1 SYPVRLFRAT
11 LEAKGYLH
19 FYASEYLKITHV
31 SDVLHNWA
39 LMLAVN
45 DVRSDP
51 EQSHLQNLRGIN
63 FYCTPGAP
71 MAVARRT
78 YKRNPVPED
87 TGAGKM
93 GLMEIEY
100 YLPGSTFQFYTLSR
114 DGSPPPSMFHYGKK
128 RVPCQLSPD
137 PRSSGWEG
145 STLPFRAHDT
155 VDVRRVSHL
164 VNPLDYDAITNV
176 SYAKKVPMKPS
187 PLYYLAANF
196 ARVLLADRMKVVVPN
211 LEASIE
217 WS

>member
-1 SYPVRLFRAT
+1 MRLFRAT

-19 FYASEYLKITHV
+19 FYASEYLKVTRV

-39 LMLAVN
+39 LMFAVN
-45 DVRSDP
+45 DVKPDP
-51 EQSHLQNLRGIN
+51 DTIDHRQNLRGIN
-63 FYCTPGAP
+63 FYCTP
-71 MAVARRT
+71 AVPAVVERRT

-100 YLPGSTFQFYTLSR
+100 YLPGSTFQFYVLSR
-114 DGSPPPSMFHYGKK
+114 DGSPPPDMFHYGKK
-128 RVPCQLSPD
+128 RVPCRLSPD
-137 PRSSGWEG
+137 SGSSGWEA

-155 VDVRRVSHL
+155 VEVRRVSHL
-164 VNPLDYDAITNV
+164 VNPLDYDLVTDV

-187 PLYYLAANF
+187 PLYYLAATF
-196 ARVLLADRMKVVVPN
+196 ARVLVADRIKVVVPN
-211 LEASIE
+211 LEASAE